1 MNGLY
6 IKYDANLSCFQ
17 NQMRV
22 CTTKVLVADKMN
34 FEVQSQY
41 TLTSHVI
48 TEDAGKKTVE
58 TCTLTVLDVNEAPT
72 VSSQRFS
79 FFKKFMLKCVESIL
93 TCPKVVNDSIKC
105 DFKPFYF

>member
-1 MNGLY
+1 
-6 IKYDANLSCFQ
+6 
-17 NQMRV
+17 MRV

-48 TEDAGKKTVE
+48 TEDAAKKTVE

-72 VSSQRFS
+72 VSYQNLW
-79 FFKKFMLKCVESIL
+79 KGLI
-93 TCPKVVNDSIKC
+93 
-105 DFKPFYF
+105 PF